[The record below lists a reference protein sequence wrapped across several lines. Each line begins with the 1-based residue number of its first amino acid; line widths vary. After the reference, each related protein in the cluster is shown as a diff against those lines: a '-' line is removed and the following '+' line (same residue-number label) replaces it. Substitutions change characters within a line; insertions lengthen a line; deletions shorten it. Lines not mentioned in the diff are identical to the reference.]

1 VWLLKRALRLGRR
14 LFECLVEFE
23 GVAGF
28 VDRESFFRSFFFS
41 QGGTHLWIE
50 DFSAA
55 LAMRNKAGEE
65 MEGGFSVFFSL
76 ILVCNLTL
84 KGTAVNR

>member
-1 VWLLKRALRLGRR
+1 LNARWNLRGW
-14 LFECLVEFE
+14 
-23 GVAGF
+23 GF
-28 VDRESFFRSFFFS
+28 VDRESFFHSFFFS

-50 DFSAA
+50 EFSAA
-55 LAMRNKAGEE
+55 LAMRNKVGEE
-65 MEGGFSVFFSL
+65 MEGGFSVIFFSL